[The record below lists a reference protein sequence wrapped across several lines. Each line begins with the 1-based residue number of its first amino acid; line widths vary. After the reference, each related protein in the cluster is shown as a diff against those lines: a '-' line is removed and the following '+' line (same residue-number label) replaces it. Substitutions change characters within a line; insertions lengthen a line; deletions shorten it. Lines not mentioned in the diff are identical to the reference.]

1 MSTTSSV
8 DLKPEKKSKKKLL
21 QEKERDYKKNKLF
34 RRIEAD
40 IKDRDRRRIPGNG
53 TIPIL
58 SRNLSLLLIVIG
70 KPEEYVD
77 KSRVIPVS
85 LGPPDIRTSML
96 KQRTFLSK
104 SVFFMQEEQQ
114 GHKIFVEQAAHEMHK
129 GSYDLALVY
138 LKKAIRVI
146 ATCKKFLI
154 M

>member
-58 SRNLSLLLIVIG
+58 SRNLSLLLIVIC
-70 KPEEYVD
+70 
-77 KSRVIPVS
+77 RQ
-85 LGPPDIRTSML
+85 T
-96 KQRTFLSK
+96 
-104 SVFFMQEEQQ
+104 
-114 GHKIFVEQAAHEMHK
+114 
-129 GSYDLALVY
+129 
-138 LKKAIRVI
+138 
-146 ATCKKFLI
+146 
-154 M
+154 

>member
-58 SRNLSLLLIVIG
+58 SRNLSRL
-70 KPEEYVD
+70 
-77 KSRVIPVS
+77 
-85 LGPPDIRTSML
+85 
-96 KQRTFLSK
+96 
-104 SVFFMQEEQQ
+104 
-114 GHKIFVEQAAHEMHK
+114 
-129 GSYDLALVY
+129 
-138 LKKAIRVI
+138 
-146 ATCKKFLI
+146 
-154 M
+154 